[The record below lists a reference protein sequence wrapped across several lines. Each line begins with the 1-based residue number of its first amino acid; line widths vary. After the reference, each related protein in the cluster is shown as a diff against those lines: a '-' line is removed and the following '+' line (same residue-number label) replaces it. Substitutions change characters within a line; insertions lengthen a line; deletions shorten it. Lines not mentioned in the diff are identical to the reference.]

1 MSDNQSS
8 SLSIFPVLLVNF
20 IGMLG
25 YSIVLPIL
33 VYIVNDFGG
42 NEFVYGLLGSIY
54 PLFQLFGGP
63 LLGRWSDQIGRRR
76 VLMISQSG
84 TLLAWGLFIVAL
96 LLPKLSIWEV
106 DSSWAG
112 SFIISIPLILLFFA
126 RALDGLTGGNV
137 SVANAYLAD
146 ISNDENRKAN
156 FGKMASS
163 TSLGFIIGPMLAGLL
178 GATILGT
185 LLPVAVAAL
194 ISLTAIFV
202 IYKVLPETPSVLMD
216 AEAQHLDL
224 KKMFQHN
231 HKACYK
237 MENCPDTGFLAILKM
252 PTMAL
257 MYGIYFLTFLG
268 FSFFYAG
275 FPVYASTILA
285 WDSSQLGIFLT
296 ISSLIMVISQG
307 PLLSWLSPR
316 FNESYLILA
325 GSFLIASSFALLTIE
340 NMIAIYSA
348 NVLLSVGNGIM
359 WPSYM
364 ALLAQKGGK
373 DVQGTIQGYAAS
385 MGSLASIFGLI
396 LGGLLIGQMGSFL
409 FYCAAAILGIIFLLS
424 FRLLPRFQSS
434 T

>member
-1 MSDNQSS
+1 MSDSQSS

-42 NEFVYGLLGSIY
+42 NEFIYGLLGSMY

-76 VLMISQSG
+76 VLMLSQTG
-84 TLLAWGLFIVAL
+84 TLFAWSLFIIAL
-96 LLPKLSIWEV
+96 LLPKITILEV

-112 SFIISIPLILLFFA
+112 SFLVSIPLLLLFLA

-146 ISNDENRKAN
+146 ISNDQNRKSN

-163 TSLGFIIGPMLAGLL
+163 TSLGFILGPMLAGVL

-194 ISLTAIFV
+194 ISLSAIFV
-202 IYKVLPETPSVLMD
+202 IYKVLPETKSVLMD
-216 AEAQHLDL
+216 SKAQHLDL
-224 KKMFQHN
+224 KKMFQHD

-237 MENCPDTGFLAILKM
+237 MDNCPDTSFGAILKM
-252 PTMAL
+252 PNMAL
-257 MYGIYFLTFLG
+257 MYTIYFLTFLG

-275 FPVYASTILA
+275 FPVYASTTLG
-285 WDSSQLGIFLT
+285 WESSELGIFLT
-296 ISSLIMVISQG
+296 VSSLIMVISQG
-307 PLLSWLSPR
+307 PLLSFLSPKL
-316 FNESYLILA
+316 NESYLILM
-325 GSFLIASSFALLTIE
+325 GSLMIATSFALLTIE
-340 NMIAIYSA
+340 NIYAIYLA

-385 MGSLASIFGLI
+385 MGSLASIFGLV
-396 LGGLLIGQMGSFL
+396 LGGLLIGQMGSIIF
-409 FYCAAAILGIIFLLS
+409 FVAAIMLAIIFLLS
-424 FRLLPRFQSS
+424 FSLLPRFQKSS
-434 T
+434 

>member
-1 MSDNQSS
+1 MSDKQSS

-33 VYIVNDFGG
+33 VFIVNDFGG

-76 VLMISQSG
+76 VLMISQTG
-84 TLLAWGLFIVAL
+84 TLVAWGLFIVAL
-96 LLPKLSIWEV
+96 VLPKLTIWEV
-106 DSSWAG
+106 DTSWAG

-146 ISNDENRKAN
+146 ISDDDNRKAN

-163 TSLGFIIGPMLAGLL
+163 TSLGFIIGPMLAGVL

-202 IYKVLPETPSVLMD
+202 IYKVLPESKSVLMD
-216 AEAQHLDL
+216 SEAQHLDL

-237 MENCPDTGFLAILKM
+237 MENCPDTSFLAILKM
-252 PTMAL
+252 PNMAL

-275 FPVYASTILA
+275 FPIYASSTLG
-285 WDSSQLGIFLT
+285 WESSELGVFLT

-316 FNESYLILA
+316 FNEGYLILA
-325 GSFLIASSFALLTIE
+325 GSFMIMSSFAILSIE
-340 NMIAIYSA
+340 NIIAIYGA

-364 ALLAQKGGK
+364 ALLAQKGSK
-373 DVQGTIQGYAAS
+373 DVQGTIQGYASS

-396 LGGLLIGQMGSFL
+396 LGGLLIGQMGAFI
-409 FYCAAAILGIIFLLS
+409 FYCAAAILAIIFFLS
-424 FRLLPRFQSS
+424 FRLLPRFQKA